1 MHWLLSYSVNTT
13 MRDDEVYALQN
24 PDNPLHDIWYN
35 QQQNLNLQNE
45 IKEMR
50 YPETGGS
57 RYDHGRPIE
66 VWPSNEFL
74 SHRDQ
79 NDNYDRFGF
88 KHVHNY
94 NCDRNRPRR

>member
-1 MHWLLSYSVNTT
+1 

-35 QQQNLNLQNE
+35 RQQNLNLQNE

-50 YPETGGS
+50 YPEIGGS
-57 RYDHGRPIE
+57 RYDHGRPVE

-74 SHRDQ
+74 SHRDSR
-79 NDNYDRFGF
+79 Y
-88 KHVHNY
+88 
-94 NCDRNRPRR
+94 